1 MYVESFGNYN
11 YAIRNASNF
20 LFWIQIRILRWG
32 KQKKKKQSTTFQS
45 SDHKFKTWGPF
56 LSQTSPFP
64 SPSSSIP
71 NLFVFMLFA
80 DSVVKH
86 SLSWNRFSSPGMSS
100 LSSKL
105 GHIWGSFC
113 VLSPF
118 LLSGPLQ
125 GGRWLTNSPLWT
137 SSSPPSRCLVMPRFF
152 LEVRRLF
159 VNLMCSYF
167 RMWLVRMF
175 GINWTIIWNFEFG

>member
-1 MYVESFGNYN
+1 MYAESFGNYN
-11 YAIRNASNF
+11 YAIQTASNF
-20 LFWIQIRILRWG
+20 LFRIQNRILIWG
-32 KQKKKKQSTTFQS
+32 KQEKKKKQSTTFQS

-56 LSQTSPFP
+56 PFQTSPFP

-71 NLFVFMLFA
+71 NLFVFVLFA

-105 GHIWGSFC
+105 GPIWGSFC
-113 VLSPF
+113 VLSPL

-125 GGRWLTNSPLWT
+125 GGRWLTSSPPWT
-137 SSSPPSRCLVMPRFF
+137 SSSPPSRCLVMPRLFF
-152 LEVRRLF
+152 EVRRLF
-159 VNLMCSYF
+159 GILNLDS
-167 RMWLVRMF
+167 V
-175 GINWTIIWNFEFG
+175 

>member
-1 MYVESFGNYN
+1 MYAESFGNYN
-11 YAIRNASNF
+11 YAIQNASNF
-20 LFWIQIRILRWG
+20 LFWIQILILRWG

-56 LSQTSPFP
+56 LFQTSPFP
-64 SPSSSIP
+64 SPSYSIP

-86 SLSWNRFSSPGMSS
+86 SLSWNHFSSPGMSS

-105 GHIWGSFC
+105 WPIWGSFC

-118 LLSGPLQ
+118 LFSGQLQ
-125 GGRWLTNSPLWT
+125 GGRWSTNSLPWT
-137 SSSPPSRCLVMPRFF
+137 SLSPPSLSLGMPWFF
-152 LEVRRLF
+152 LEVCRLF
-159 VNLMCSYF
+159 VNLKCSYF
-167 RMWLVRMF
+167 VC
-175 GINWTIIWNFEFG
+175 G

>member
-1 MYVESFGNYN
+1 MGEAEEEEAVDHIS
-11 YAIRNASNF
+11 
-20 LFWIQIRILRWG
+20 ILR
-32 KQKKKKQSTTFQS
+32 
-45 SDHKFKTWGPF
+45 
-56 LSQTSPFP
+56 SQIQNLRSLPFP
-64 SPSSSIP
+64 NLSFPFPSSSIP

-86 SLSWNRFSSPGMSS
+86 SLSLNRFSSPGMSS

-105 GHIWGSFC
+105 GPIWGVFW

-125 GGRWLTNSPLWT
+125 GGHWLTSSPPWT